1 MGSRNLPEPQD
12 RAGLALYRRLVK
24 VYAAKHLDSDF
35 QPAPVGQQLNHFS
48 TIKNAFHLCQQ
59 LKIFDLA
66 I

>member
-12 RAGLALYRRLVK
+12 RAGLAPRGLLAQ
-24 VYAAKHLDSDF
+24 VYAAQHLDSDF

-48 TIKNAFHLCQQ
+48 TIENPFHLCQQ
-59 LKIFDLA
+59 LKMFDLT